1 VRALLASLRKNR
13 RLLSDLVRRDL
24 RARYIGSSMG
34 FFWSVLFPIINL
46 VVYLF
51 VFRIVFKTRWS
62 DKQDNTDVALLM
74 LTGIMT
80 WHALAESLVRTT
92 STLVD
97 NSNLIQKVVFPS
109 EVLTVGLTVSAL
121 FNMLIGVGVAIVAVV
136 FFAYVRPHDAPV
148 RDPKPLVFGVH
159 SGAVPSRAPP
169 LTSACPFHCASFAE
183 STRYSPWSV
192 DDQSPEA
199 WKQAFAG
206 RSGAALN
213 AGWSDCVYAA
223 SGEWSRIRSKNGL
236 VFRVEGWRDRN
247 GALVAPPKDGT
258 PALVVGPPERSI
270 GLSISLLSIPV
281 LVAVQGLFMLG
292 AGMFLATLNLY
303 VRDTVH
309 LVSVFLTVWM
319 FGTPIFYPERMVRDA
334 GYGWLPASNPMNWLI
349 SCYRDV
355 LVYGDWPDPLQLG
368 KFALIAAAVLLL
380 GSAFFMRH
388 KARFPDLL

>member
-1 VRALLASLRKNR
+1 MRAFLASLRKNR

-24 RARYIGSSMG
+24 RARYVGSSMG
-34 FFWSVLFPIINL
+34 FFWSVLFPVINL

-51 VFRIVFKTRWS
+51 VFRLVFKTRWS

-74 LTGIMT
+74 LTGIMA
-80 WHALAESLVRTT
+80 WHALAESLIRMT

-109 EVLTVGLTVSAL
+109 EILPVGLTISAL

-136 FFAYVRPHDAPV
+136 FFAYVRHHDPPV
-148 RDPKPLVFGVH
+148 RPEPLTFGVH

-169 LTSACPFHCASFAE
+169 LNTASPFHCASFAD
-183 STRYSPWSV
+183 STKYSPWSV
-192 DDQSPEA
+192 DDQTREG
-199 WKQAFAG
+199 WKQSFG
-206 RSGAALN
+206 KSTGVALQ
-213 AGWSDCVYAA
+213 AGWGDCVYAVT
-223 SGEWSRIRSKNGL
+223 GEWSRIRSKDGL
-236 VFRVEGWRDRN
+236 VFKVEGWRDRS
-247 GALVAPPKDGT
+247 GARVAPPKDGT

-270 GLSISLLSIPV
+270 GLSISLLAIPV
-281 LVAVQGLFMLG
+281 LVGVQGLFMLG
-292 AGMFLATLNLY
+292 LGMFLATLNLY
-303 VRDTVH
+303 LRDTVH
-309 LVSVFLTVWM
+309 LVNVFLTVWM

-334 GYGWLPASNPMNWLI
+334 GYGWLPSINPMSWLI

-355 LVYGDWPDPLQLG
+355 LVYGDWPDPLLLG
-368 KFALIAAAVLLL
+368 RFALVAVAAVLL